1 MKTFEKPLTVQEEAE
16 YLKLMH
22 GAKEEAVEARRILI
36 ERNLRLVAH
45 VAKRYQNSVQ
55 DMEDLIATGA
65 IGLIKAVDTFD
76 ETKGSRLATYAVR
89 CIDNEL
95 LMMFRAKKKTSREVS
110 IFEPIGTDKEG
121 NEINLLDVLEQE
133 QPDVVDRMELT
144 ERISKLPELL
154 KKSLTARE
162 REILDMRYGLTSD
175 REMTQREIGQKLR
188 ISRSY
193 VSRIEKKALCK
204 LREQFDTE

>member
-22 GAKEEAVEARRILI
+22 GAKEEAVEARRVLI

-55 DMEDLIATGA
+55 DMEDLLATGA

-154 KKSLTARE
+154 KKCLTARE

>member
-22 GAKEEAVEARRILI
+22 GAKEEAVEARRVLI

-95 LMMFRAKKKTSREVS
+95 LMMFRARKKTSKEVS
-110 IFEPIGTDKEG
+110 IFDPIGTDKEG

-133 QPDVVDRMELT
+133 QPDIVERMELT
-144 ERISKLPELL
+144 ERISKLPALL
-154 KKSLTARE
+154 KKCLTARE
-162 REILDMRYGLTSD
+162 RGILDMRYGLTSD

-204 LREQFDTE
+204 LREQFDKE

>member
-22 GAKEEAVEARRILI
+22 GAKEEAVEARRVLI

-110 IFEPIGTDKEG
+110 IFDPIGTDKEG

-133 QPDVVDRMELT
+133 QPDVVERMELA

-154 KKSLTARE
+154 KKCLTARE

>member
-1 MKTFEKPLTVQEEAE
+1 MKTFQKPLSAQEEAE
-16 YLKLMH
+16 YLERMR
-22 GAKEEAVEARRILI
+22 GAKEEAMEARRILI

-45 VAKRYQNSVQ
+45 VAKKYQNSVQ
-55 DMEDLIATGA
+55 DMEDLIATGS

-76 ETKGSRLATYAVR
+76 ATKGSRLATYAVR

-110 IFEPIGTDKEG
+110 IFDPIGTDKEG
-121 NEINLLDVLEQE
+121 NEINLLDVLEHE
-133 QPDVVDRMELT
+133 QPDIVDRMELE
-144 ERISKLPELL
+144 ERIAKLPRLL
-154 KKSLTARE
+154 KSCLTARE
-162 REILDMRYGLTSD
+162 REILYMRYGLFRD
-175 REMTQREIGQKLR
+175 HEMTQREIGDKLQ

-204 LREQFDTE
+204 LREQFE

>member
-22 GAKEEAVEARRILI
+22 GAKEEAVEARRVLI

-110 IFEPIGTDKEG
+110 IFDPIGTDKEG

-154 KKSLTARE
+154 KKCLTARE

>member
-22 GAKEEAVEARRILI
+22 GAKEEAVEARRVLI

-110 IFEPIGTDKEG
+110 IFDPIGTDKEG

-133 QPDVVDRMELT
+133 QPDVVDRMELA
-144 ERISKLPELL
+144 ERISRLPELL
-154 KKSLTARE
+154 KKCLTARE